1 MKSTGT
7 TKDVDINGS
16 FKNENLILSVLVIS
30 VLMASIDSTIVLLA
44 FPAITQALHSNLS
57 TIIWVILIYLLITA
71 VAATQLGRIGDIFGR
86 SRVFNSGIA
95 IFTIFSFMC
104 GIAPTDITLI
114 IFRGFQAIGGA
125 MMTANSGAI
134 IADTFRRERLG
145 KAYGFTGMGWN
156 VGAMLG
162 IVLGGIITTFIGYRY
177 IFFINVPIGIVLLA
191 LALKYIKDNKREH
204 EKLDIVGM
212 SLLGITLSMILYAG
226 VRIASVGLNYT
237 NVSIL
242 IAGFILLIP
251 FYFREKIFVNPV
263 IKFSMFKNKVF
274 KNSVLASMFQGL
286 GFMGVAFMLIM
297 YLQGVR
303 GLTPF
308 YASLLLLPGY
318 ILSGILSPFMGR
330 YSDKYGARLLATL
343 GLLVMIAGITV
354 YFALTAT
361 SSVYIVLIGSA
372 ITGFGGSMFWPAN
385 NSAVM
390 KSSEAGRFGTASG
403 VLRLFGSMGIMG
415 SFIIVI
421 VTATLAI
428 PRYLAFEIFVGTS
441 KLIGGITKGFITGM
455 HFSFVFLIIMLAI
468 AALLSLTR
476 GNENIA
482 EKVKNNH
489 L

>member
-1 MKSTGT
+1 MKTTGT
-7 TKDVDINGS
+7 IKDVDINGS

>member
-1 MKSTGT
+1 MKLEN
-7 TKDVDINGS
+7 VV
-16 FKNENLILSVLVIS
+16 KNLNPNSASRNERLILSVLVIS

-44 FPAITQALHSNLS
+44 FPAITQSLHSNLS

-86 SRVFNSGIA
+86 SKIFNLGIA
-95 IFTIFSFMC
+95 IFTVFSFMC
-104 GIAPTDITLI
+104 GIAPTDVTLI
-114 IFRGFQAIGGA
+114 IFRGFQALGGA

-134 IADTFRRERLG
+134 IADTFRQERLG

-162 IVLGGIITTFIGYRY
+162 IVLGGVITTFIGYRY
-177 IFFINVPIGIVLLA
+177 IFFINVPIGVVLL
-191 LALKYIKDNKREH
+191 LLGLRYIKDNKREN
-204 EKLDIVGM
+204 EKLDILGM
-212 SLLGITLSMILYAG
+212 SLFGISLSMMLYAG
-226 VRIASVGLNYT
+226 VRIASVGLNFVNT
-237 NVSIL
+237 L
-242 IAGFILLIP
+242 TLLIGVLLLLP
-251 FYFREKIFVNPV
+251 FYFREKAFINPV

-303 GLTPF
+303 GLSPF
-308 YASLLLLPGY
+308 DASLLLLPGY
-318 ILSGILSPFMGR
+318 ILSGVLSPFMGR
-330 YSDKYGARLLATL
+330 YSDKYGARLLATI
-343 GLLVMIAGITV
+343 GLLVMIVGITV

-361 SSVYIVLIGSA
+361 SSIYIVLIGSA
-372 ITGFGGSMFWPAN
+372 ITGLGGAMFWPAN

-403 VLRLFGSMGIMG
+403 VLRLFGSIGIMG

-441 KLIGGITKGFITGM
+441 RLIGGITNGFIKGM
-455 HFSFVFLIIMLAI
+455 HFSFIFLILMLAI
-468 AALLSLTR
+468 AALLSFTR
-476 GNENIA
+476 GKENTSEQI
-482 EKVKNNH
+482 KVNPQ
-489 L
+489 

>member
-57 TIIWVILIYLLITA
+57 TIIWVILIYLLVTA

-114 IFRGFQAIGGA
+114 IFRGFQAVGGA

-204 EKLDIVGM
+204 EKLDIAGM

-242 IAGFILLIP
+242 VAGFILLIP
-251 FYFREKIFVNPV
+251 FYFREKVFVNPV

-476 GNENIA
+476 GNENMA

>member
-1 MKSTGT
+1 MRYNKTF
-7 TKDVDINGS
+7 KDLEVSSGS
-16 FKNENLILSVLVIS
+16 KNENLILSVLVIS

-57 TIIWVILIYLLITA
+57 TIIWVILIYLLVTA

-86 SRVFNSGIA
+86 SRIFNLGIA

-177 IFFINVPIGIVLLA
+177 IFFINVPIGIALLI
-191 LALKYIKDNKREH
+191 LALKYIKDDKREH

-212 SLLGITLSMILYAG
+212 SILGIMLSMILYAG
-226 VRIASVGLNYT
+226 VRIASVGLNYA

-242 IAGFILLIP
+242 IIGFILLMP
-251 FYFREKIFVNPV
+251 FYFREKIFINPV
-263 IKFSMFKNKVF
+263 IKLSMFKNKVF
-274 KNSVLASMFQGL
+274 KNSILASMFQGL

-303 GLTPF
+303 GLSPF
-308 YASLLLLPGY
+308 NASLLLLPGY
-318 ILSGILSPFMGR
+318 ILSGVLSPFMGR

-343 GLLVMIAGITV
+343 GLLIMIVGITI
-354 YFALTAT
+354 YFTLTAT
-361 SSVYIVLIGSA
+361 SSVYIVLIGSG
-372 ITGFGGSMFWPAN
+372 ITGFGGAMFWPAN

-403 VLRLFGSMGIMG
+403 VLRLFGSIGIMG

-455 HFSFVFLIIMLAI
+455 HFSFIFLIIMLVI
-468 AALLSLTR
+468 SALLSLTR
-476 GNENIA
+476 GNENMA
-482 EKVKNNH
+482 ENIKNSH

>member
-1 MKSTGT
+1 MKLSKA
-7 TKDVDINGS
+7 TKDLSIDTNV
-16 FKNENLILSVLVIS
+16 KNENFILSVLVIS

-86 SRVFNSGIA
+86 SRIFNSGIA

-134 IADTFRRERLG
+134 IADTFKRERLG

-177 IFFINVPIGIVLLA
+177 IFFINVPIGIVLLV
-191 LALKYIKDNKREH
+191 LAIKYIKDDKREH
-204 EKLDIVGM
+204 EKLDILGM
-212 SLLGITLSMILYAG
+212 GFLGVSLSMILYAG

-237 NVSIL
+237 NLSLL
-242 IAGFILLIP
+242 IVGFILVIP

-263 IKFSMFKNKVF
+263 VKLSMFKNRIF

-308 YASLLLLPGY
+308 DASLLLLPGY
-318 ILSGILSPFMGR
+318 ILSGVLSPFMGR

-343 GLLVMIAGITV
+343 GLIIMIIGITV

-455 HFSFVFLIIMLAI
+455 HFSFLFLILMLVI
-468 AALLSLTR
+468 AALLSLIR
-476 GNENIA
+476 GNENMTENI
-482 EKVKNNH
+482 KSNY

>member
-57 TIIWVILIYLLITA
+57 TIIWVILIYLLVTA

-114 IFRGFQAIGGA
+114 IFRGFQAVGGA

-204 EKLDIVGM
+204 EKLDIAGM

-242 IAGFILLIP
+242 VAGFILLIP

-361 SSVYIVLIGSA
+361 SSVYIVLIDSA

-476 GNENIA
+476 GNENMA

>member
-1 MKSTGT
+1 MEPKIA
-7 TKDVDINGS
+7 TKNLDVKGS

-71 VAATQLGRIGDIFGR
+71 VAATQLGRIGDLFGR

-114 IFRGFQAIGGA
+114 IFRGFQALGGA

-134 IADTFRRERLG
+134 IADTFKREKLG

-177 IFFINVPIGIVLLA
+177 IFFINVPIGVVLFVLA
-191 LALKYIKDNKREH
+191 MKYIKDNKREH
-204 EKLDIVGM
+204 EKLDIAGM
-212 SLLGITLSMILYAG
+212 GLLGVSLSMVLYAG
-226 VRIASVGLNYT
+226 VRIASVGLNFV
-237 NVSIL
+237 NVLIL
-242 IAGFILLIP
+242 ILGFILLVP

-303 GLTPF
+303 GLSPF
-308 YASLLLLPGY
+308 NASLLLLPGY
-318 ILSGILSPFMGR
+318 VLSGVLSPFMGR

-343 GLLVMIAGITV
+343 GLLIMIAGITV

-372 ITGFGGSMFWPAN
+372 ITGFGGAMFWPAN

-441 KLIGGITKGFITGM
+441 KLIGGITNGFIKGM
-455 HFSFVFLIIMLAI
+455 HFSFLFLILMLVI

-476 GNENIA
+476 GNENKA
-482 EKVKNNH
+482 ESVKSNH
-489 L
+489 F

>member
-1 MKSTGT
+1 MKLSKA
-7 TKDVDINGS
+7 TKDLSIDTNV
-16 FKNENLILSVLVIS
+16 KNENLILSVLVIS

-86 SRVFNSGIA
+86 SRIFNSGIA

-134 IADTFRRERLG
+134 IADTFKRERLG

-177 IFFINVPIGIVLLA
+177 IFFINVPIGIVLLV
-191 LALKYIKDNKREH
+191 LAIKYIKDDKREH
-204 EKLDIVGM
+204 EKLDILGM
-212 SLLGITLSMILYAG
+212 GFLGVSLSMILYAG

-237 NVSIL
+237 NLSLL
-242 IAGFILLIP
+242 IVGFILVIP

-263 IKFSMFKNKVF
+263 VKLSMFKNRIF

-308 YASLLLLPGY
+308 DASLLLLPGY
-318 ILSGILSPFMGR
+318 ILSGVLSPFMGR

-343 GLLVMIAGITV
+343 GLIIMIIGITV

-441 KLIGGITKGFITGM
+441 KLIGGITKGFIPGM
-455 HFSFVFLIIMLAI
+455 HFSFLFLILMLVI
-468 AALLSLTR
+468 AALLSLIR
-476 GNENIA
+476 GNENMTENI
-482 EKVKNNH
+482 KSNY

>member
-1 MKSTGT
+1 MEPKIA
-7 TKDVDINGS
+7 TKNLDVKGS

-30 VLMASIDSTIVLLA
+30 VLIASIDSTIVLLA

-71 VAATQLGRIGDIFGR
+71 VAATQLGRIGDLFGR

-114 IFRGFQAIGGA
+114 IFRGFQALGGA

-134 IADTFRRERLG
+134 IADTFKREKLG

-177 IFFINVPIGIVLLA
+177 IFFINVPIGVVLFVLA
-191 LALKYIKDNKREH
+191 MKYIKDNKREH
-204 EKLDIVGM
+204 EKLDIAGM
-212 SLLGITLSMILYAG
+212 GLLGVSLSMVLYAG
-226 VRIASVGLNYT
+226 VRIASVGLNFV
-237 NVSIL
+237 NVLIL
-242 IAGFILLIP
+242 ILGFILLVP

-303 GLTPF
+303 GLSPF
-308 YASLLLLPGY
+308 NASLLLLPGY
-318 ILSGILSPFMGR
+318 VLSGVLSPFMGR

-343 GLLVMIAGITV
+343 GLLIMIAGITV

-372 ITGFGGSMFWPAN
+372 ITGFGGAMFWPAN

-403 VLRLFGSMGIMG
+403 VLRLFGSIGIMG

-441 KLIGGITKGFITGM
+441 KLIGGITNGFIKGM
-455 HFSFVFLIIMLAI
+455 HFSFLFLILMLVI

-476 GNENIA
+476 GNENKA
-482 EKVKNNH
+482 ESVKSNH
-489 L
+489 F

>member
-1 MKSTGT
+1 MKLEN
-7 TKDVDINGS
+7 VA
-16 FKNENLILSVLVIS
+16 KNLNPNSASRNERLILSVLVIS

-44 FPAITQALHSNLS
+44 FPAITQSLHSNLS

-86 SRVFNSGIA
+86 SKIFNLGIA
-95 IFTIFSFMC
+95 IFTVFSFMC
-104 GIAPTDITLI
+104 GIAPTDVTLI
-114 IFRGFQAIGGA
+114 IFRGFQALGGA

-134 IADTFRRERLG
+134 IADTFRQERLG

-162 IVLGGIITTFIGYRY
+162 IVLGGVITTFIGYRY
-177 IFFINVPIGIVLLA
+177 IFFINVPIGVVLL
-191 LALKYIKDNKREH
+191 LLGLRYIKDNKREN
-204 EKLDIVGM
+204 EKLDILGM
-212 SLLGITLSMILYAG
+212 SLFGISLSMMLYAG
-226 VRIASVGLNYT
+226 VRIASVGLNFVNT
-237 NVSIL
+237 L
-242 IAGFILLIP
+242 TLLIGVLLLLP
-251 FYFREKIFVNPV
+251 FYFREKAFINPV

-303 GLTPF
+303 GLSPF
-308 YASLLLLPGY
+308 DASLLLLPGY
-318 ILSGILSPFMGR
+318 ILSGVLSPFMGR
-330 YSDKYGARLLATL
+330 YSDKYGARLLATI

-361 SSVYIVLIGSA
+361 SSIYIILIGSA
-372 ITGFGGSMFWPAN
+372 ITGLGGAMFWPAN

-403 VLRLFGSMGIMG
+403 VLRLFGSIGIMG

-441 KLIGGITKGFITGM
+441 RLIGGITNGFIKGM
-455 HFSFVFLIIMLAI
+455 HFSFIFLILMLAI
-468 AALLSLTR
+468 AALLSFTR
-476 GNENIA
+476 GKENTSEQI
-482 EKVKNNH
+482 KVNPQ
-489 L
+489 

>member
-1 MKSTGT
+1 MKSNT
-7 TKDVDINGS
+7 TSRDSDINAS

-57 TIIWVILIYLLITA
+57 TIIWVILIYLLVTA

-95 IFTIFSFMC
+95 VFTIFSFMC

-134 IADTFRRERLG
+134 IADTFRREKLG

-177 IFFINVPIGIVLLA
+177 IFFINVPIGAVLLV

-204 EKLDIVGM
+204 EKLDIAGM
-212 SLLGITLSMILYAG
+212 GLLGVALSMILYAG

-308 YASLLLLPGY
+308 DASLLLLPGY
-318 ILSGILSPFMGR
+318 ILSSVLSPFMGR
-330 YSDKYGARLLATL
+330 YSDRYGARLLATL
-343 GLLVMIAGITV
+343 GLLIMIAGITV

-361 SSVYIVLIGSA
+361 SSIYIVLIGSA

-455 HFSFVFLIIMLAI
+455 HFSFVFLIVMLVI

-476 GNENIA
+476 GNENMA
-482 EKVKNNH
+482 ETNKNSH

>member
-1 MKSTGT
+1 MRYNKTF
-7 TKDVDINGS
+7 KDLEVSSGS
-16 FKNENLILSVLVIS
+16 KNENLILSVLVIS

-57 TIIWVILIYLLITA
+57 TIIWVILIYLLVTA

-86 SRVFNSGIA
+86 SRIFNLGIA

-177 IFFINVPIGIVLLA
+177 IFFINVPIGIALLI
-191 LALKYIKDNKREH
+191 LALKYIKDDKREH

-212 SLLGITLSMILYAG
+212 SILGIMLSMILYAG
-226 VRIASVGLNYT
+226 VRIASVGLNYA

-242 IAGFILLIP
+242 IIGFILLMP
-251 FYFREKIFVNPV
+251 FYFREKIFINPV
-263 IKFSMFKNKVF
+263 IKLSMFKNKVF
-274 KNSVLASMFQGL
+274 KNSILASMFQGL

-303 GLTPF
+303 GLSPF
-308 YASLLLLPGY
+308 NASLLLLPGY
-318 ILSGILSPFMGR
+318 ILSGVLSPFMGR

-343 GLLVMIAGITV
+343 GLLIMIVGITI
-354 YFALTAT
+354 YFTLTAT

-372 ITGFGGSMFWPAN
+372 ITGFGGAMFWPAN

-403 VLRLFGSMGIMG
+403 VLRLFGSIGIMG

-455 HFSFVFLIIMLAI
+455 HFSFIFLIIMLVI
-468 AALLSLTR
+468 SALLSLTR
-476 GNENIA
+476 GNENMA
-482 EKVKNNH
+482 ENIKNSH

>member
-1 MKSTGT
+1 MKLSKA
-7 TKDVDINGS
+7 TKDLSIDTNV
-16 FKNENLILSVLVIS
+16 KNENFILSVLVIS

-86 SRVFNSGIA
+86 SRIFNSGIA

-134 IADTFRRERLG
+134 IADTFKRERLG

-177 IFFINVPIGIVLLA
+177 IFFINVPIGIVLLV
-191 LALKYIKDNKREH
+191 LAIKYIKDDKREH
-204 EKLDIVGM
+204 EKLDILGM
-212 SLLGITLSMILYAG
+212 GFLGVSLSMILYAG

-237 NVSIL
+237 NLSLL
-242 IAGFILLIP
+242 IVGFILVIP

-263 IKFSMFKNKVF
+263 VKLSMFKNRIF

-308 YASLLLLPGY
+308 DASLLLLPGY
-318 ILSGILSPFMGR
+318 ILSGVLSPFMGR

-343 GLLVMIAGITV
+343 GLIIMIIGITV

-455 HFSFVFLIIMLAI
+455 HFSFLFLILMLVI
-468 AALLSLTR
+468 AALLSLIR
-476 GNENIA
+476 GNENMTENI
-482 EKVKNNH
+482 KSNH

>member
-1 MKSTGT
+1 MKLSKA
-7 TKDVDINGS
+7 TKDLSIDTNV
-16 FKNENLILSVLVIS
+16 KNENLILSVLVIS

-86 SRVFNSGIA
+86 SRIFNSGIA

-134 IADTFRRERLG
+134 IADTFKRERLG

-177 IFFINVPIGIVLLA
+177 IFFINVPIGIVLLV
-191 LALKYIKDNKREH
+191 LAIKYIKDDKREH
-204 EKLDIVGM
+204 EKLDILGM
-212 SLLGITLSMILYAG
+212 GFLGVSLSMILYAG

-237 NVSIL
+237 NLSLL
-242 IAGFILLIP
+242 IVGFILVIP

-263 IKFSMFKNKVF
+263 VKLSMFKNRIF

-308 YASLLLLPGY
+308 DASLLLLPGY
-318 ILSGILSPFMGR
+318 ILSGVLSPFMGR

-343 GLLVMIAGITV
+343 GLIIMIIGITV

-455 HFSFVFLIIMLAI
+455 HFSFLFLILMLVI
-468 AALLSLTR
+468 AALLSLIR
-476 GNENIA
+476 GNENMTENI
-482 EKVKNNH
+482 KSNH

>member
-1 MKSTGT
+1 MEPKIA
-7 TKDVDINGS
+7 TKNLDVKGS

-71 VAATQLGRIGDIFGR
+71 VAATQLGRIGDLFGR

-114 IFRGFQAIGGA
+114 IFRGFQALGGA

-134 IADTFRRERLG
+134 IADTFKREKLG

-177 IFFINVPIGIVLLA
+177 IFFINVPIGVVLFVLA
-191 LALKYIKDNKREH
+191 MKYIKDNKREH
-204 EKLDIVGM
+204 EKLDIAGM
-212 SLLGITLSMILYAG
+212 GLLGVSLSMVLYAG
-226 VRIASVGLNYT
+226 VRIASVGLNFV
-237 NVSIL
+237 NVLIL
-242 IAGFILLIP
+242 ILGFILLVP

-303 GLTPF
+303 GLSPF
-308 YASLLLLPGY
+308 NASLLLLPGY
-318 ILSGILSPFMGR
+318 VLSGVLSPFMGR

-343 GLLVMIAGITV
+343 GLLIMIAGITV

-372 ITGFGGSMFWPAN
+372 ITGFGGAMFWPAN

-403 VLRLFGSMGIMG
+403 VLRLFGSIGIMG

-441 KLIGGITKGFITGM
+441 KLIGGITNGFIKGM
-455 HFSFVFLIIMLAI
+455 HFSFLFLILMLVI

-476 GNENIA
+476 GNENKA
-482 EKVKNNH
+482 ESVKSNH
-489 L
+489 F

>member
-1 MKSTGT
+1 MKSNGAV
-7 TKDVDINGS
+7 KDLDINGS

-44 FPAITQALHSNLS
+44 FPAITQTLHSNLS
-57 TIIWVILIYLLITA
+57 TIIWVILIYLLVTA

-95 IFTIFSFMC
+95 IFTVFSFMC

-177 IFFINVPIGIVLLA
+177 IFFINVPIGIVLLV
-191 LALKYIKDNKREH
+191 LALKYIKDDKREH
-204 EKLDIVGM
+204 EKLDMAGM
-212 SLLGITLSMILYAG
+212 GLLGITLSMILYAG
-226 VRIASVGLNYT
+226 VRIASVGINYINT
-237 NVSIL
+237 SIL
-242 IAGFILLIP
+242 VVGFILLIP

-303 GLTPF
+303 GLSPF
-308 YASLLLLPGY
+308 DASLLLLPGY
-318 ILSGILSPFMGR
+318 VLSGVLSPFMGR

-343 GLLVMIAGITV
+343 GLLIMIAGITV

-372 ITGFGGSMFWPAN
+372 ITGFGGAMFWPAN

-421 VTATLAI
+421 VAATLAI

-441 KLIGGITKGFITGM
+441 KLIGGITKGFVTGM
-455 HFSFVFLIIMLAI
+455 HFSFVFLIAMLII
-468 AALLSLTR
+468 AAVLSLTR
-476 GNENIA
+476 GNENMA
-482 EKVKNNH
+482 EKVKNSH
-489 L
+489 S

>member
-1 MKSTGT
+1 MKTTGT
-7 TKDVDINGS
+7 IKDVDINGS

-204 EKLDIVGM
+204 EKLDIAGM

-286 GFMGVAFMLIM
+286 GFMGVAFML
-297 YLQGVR
+297 
-303 GLTPF
+303 
-308 YASLLLLPGY
+308 
-318 ILSGILSPFMGR
+318 
-330 YSDKYGARLLATL
+330 
-343 GLLVMIAGITV
+343 
-354 YFALTAT
+354 
-361 SSVYIVLIGSA
+361 
-372 ITGFGGSMFWPAN
+372 
-385 NSAVM
+385 
-390 KSSEAGRFGTASG
+390 
-403 VLRLFGSMGIMG
+403 
-415 SFIIVI
+415 
-421 VTATLAI
+421 
-428 PRYLAFEIFVGTS
+428 
-441 KLIGGITKGFITGM
+441 
-455 HFSFVFLIIMLAI
+455 
-468 AALLSLTR
+468 
-476 GNENIA
+476 
-482 EKVKNNH
+482 
-489 L
+489 

>member
-1 MKSTGT
+1 MKTTGT
-7 TKDVDINGS
+7 IKDVDINGS

-204 EKLDIVGM
+204 EKLDIAGM

-476 GNENIA
+476 GNENMA

>member
-57 TIIWVILIYLLITA
+57 TIIWVILIYLLVTA

-114 IFRGFQAIGGA
+114 IFRGFQAVGGA

-204 EKLDIVGM
+204 EKLDIAGM

-242 IAGFILLIP
+242 VAGFILLIP
-251 FYFREKIFVNPV
+251 FYFREKVFVNPV

-361 SSVYIVLIGSA
+361 SSVYIVLIDSA

-476 GNENIA
+476 GNENMA

>member
-1 MKSTGT
+1 
-7 TKDVDINGS
+7 
-16 FKNENLILSVLVIS
+16 LV
-30 VLMASIDSTIVLLA
+30 
-44 FPAITQALHSNLS
+44 
-57 TIIWVILIYLLITA
+57 
-71 VAATQLGRIGDIFGR
+71 
-86 SRVFNSGIA
+86 
-95 IFTIFSFMC
+95 
-104 GIAPTDITLI
+104 
-114 IFRGFQAIGGA
+114 
-125 MMTANSGAI
+125 
-134 IADTFRRERLG
+134 
-145 KAYGFTGMGWN
+145 
-156 VGAMLG
+156 
-162 IVLGGIITTFIGYRY
+162 
-177 IFFINVPIGIVLLA
+177 

-204 EKLDIVGM
+204 EKLDIAGM
-212 SLLGITLSMILYAG
+212 GLLGVALSMILYAG

-308 YASLLLLPGY
+308 DASLLLLPGY
-318 ILSGILSPFMGR
+318 ILSSVLSPFMGR
-330 YSDKYGARLLATL
+330 YSDRYGARLLATL
-343 GLLVMIAGITV
+343 GLLIMIAGITV

-361 SSVYIVLIGSA
+361 SSIYIVLIGSA

-441 KLIGGITKGFITGM
+441 KLIGGITRGFITGM
-455 HFSFVFLIIMLAI
+455 HFSFVFLIVMLVI

-476 GNENIA
+476 GNENMA
-482 EKVKNNH
+482 ETNKNSH

>member
-1 MKSTGT
+1 MKAHLAANNG
-7 TKDVDINGS
+7 DVNSNI
-16 FKNENLILSVLVIS
+16 KNENLILSVLVIG

-57 TIIWVILIYLLITA
+57 TVIWVILIYLLITA
-71 VAATQLGRIGDIFGR
+71 VAATQLGRIGDLFGR

-95 IFTIFSFMC
+95 IFTFFSFMC

-134 IADTFRRERLG
+134 IADTFRREKLG

-177 IFFINVPIGIVLLA
+177 IFFINVPIGIVLLV
-191 LALKYIKDNKREH
+191 LALKYIKDNKREN
-204 EKLDIVGM
+204 EKLDIAGM
-212 SLLGITLSMILYAG
+212 GILGVMLSMILYAG
-226 VRIASVGLNYT
+226 VRIASVGLDTVNI
-237 NVSIL
+237 SIL
-242 IAGFILLIP
+242 VIGFILILP

-303 GLTPF
+303 GLSPF
-308 YASLLLLPGY
+308 NASLLLLPGY
-318 ILSGILSPFMGR
+318 VLSGVLSPFMGR

-372 ITGFGGSMFWPAN
+372 ITGFGGAMFWPAN

-403 VLRLFGSMGIMG
+403 VLRLFGSIGIMG

-455 HFSFVFLIIMLAI
+455 HFSFVFLIIMLVI

-476 GNENIA
+476 GNENIG
-482 EKVKNNH
+482 EKIKNNSV
-489 L
+489 

>member
-1 MKSTGT
+1 MKSPVDV
-7 TKDVDINGS
+7 KDSDININV
-16 FKNENLILSVLVIS
+16 KNENLILSVLVIS

-57 TIIWVILIYLLITA
+57 TIIWVILIYLLVTA

-86 SRVFNSGIA
+86 SRIFNSGIA

-114 IFRGFQAIGGA
+114 IFRGFQAVGGA

-177 IFFINVPIGIVLLA
+177 IFFINVPIGIILLA
-191 LALKYIKDNKREH
+191 FAIKYIKDNKREN
-204 EKLDIVGM
+204 EKLDIIGM
-212 SLLGITLSMILYAG
+212 SFLGISLSMILYAG
-226 VRIASVGLNYT
+226 VRIASVGLNYI

-242 IAGFILLIP
+242 VAGFILIIP

-263 IKFSMFKNKVF
+263 VKLSMFKNKVF

-318 ILSGILSPFMGR
+318 ILSGVLSPFMGR

-343 GLLVMIAGITV
+343 GLVIMILGITV

-403 VLRLFGSMGIMG
+403 VLRLFGSIGIMG

-421 VTATLAI
+421 VTATLVI

-441 KLIGGITKGFITGM
+441 RLIGGITRGFITGM
-455 HFSFVFLIIMLAI
+455 QFSFVFLIIMLVI

-476 GNENIA
+476 GNENMMKTIR
-482 EKVKNNH
+482 KD
-489 L
+489 

>member
-1 MKSTGT
+1 MKI
-7 TKDVDINGS
+7 KAVRNVDVNGGV
-16 FKNENLILSVLVIS
+16 KNENLVLSVLVVG

-57 TIIWVILIYLLITA
+57 TIIWVILIYLLVTA

-86 SRVFNSGIA
+86 SRVFNSGIM

-114 IFRGFQAIGGA
+114 IFRGFQAVGGA

-134 IADTFRRERLG
+134 IADTFRREKLG

-162 IVLGGIITTFIGYRY
+162 IVLGGVITTFIGYRY
-177 IFFINVPIGIVLLA
+177 IFFINVPIGIVLLV
-191 LALKYIKDNKREH
+191 LAVKYIKDDKREN
-204 EKLDIVGM
+204 ERLDMLGM
-212 SLLGITLSMILYAG
+212 GLLGTTLSMILYAG
-226 VRIASVGLNYT
+226 VRISSVGLNSV

-242 IAGFILLIP
+242 IMGFVLLLP
-251 FYFREKIFVNPV
+251 FYFREKVFVNPV

-303 GLTPF
+303 GLSPF
-308 YASLLLLPGY
+308 DASLLLLPGY

-330 YSDKYGARLLATL
+330 YSDRYGARLLATL
-343 GLLVMIAGITV
+343 GLLVMIAGIFV

-372 ITGFGGSMFWPAN
+372 ITGLGGSMFWPAN

-421 VTATLAI
+421 VTATLVI

-441 KLIGGITKGFITGM
+441 KLIGGITNGFITGM
-455 HFSFVFLIIMLAI
+455 HFSFVFLIVMLVI
-468 AALLSLTR
+468 SALLSLTR
-476 GNENIA
+476 GNENMA
-482 EKVKNNH
+482 ENIKNSH

>member
-1 MKSTGT
+1 MKLSKA
-7 TKDVDINGS
+7 TKDLSIDTNV
-16 FKNENLILSVLVIS
+16 KNENLILSVLVIS

-86 SRVFNSGIA
+86 SRIFNSGIA

-134 IADTFRRERLG
+134 IADTFKRERLG

-177 IFFINVPIGIVLLA
+177 IFFINVPIGIVLLV
-191 LALKYIKDNKREH
+191 LAIKYIKDDKREH
-204 EKLDIVGM
+204 EKLDILGM
-212 SLLGITLSMILYAG
+212 GFLGVSLSMILYAG

-237 NVSIL
+237 NLSLL
-242 IAGFILLIP
+242 IVGFILVIP

-263 IKFSMFKNKVF
+263 VKLSMFKNRIF

-308 YASLLLLPGY
+308 DASLLLLPGY
-318 ILSGILSPFMGR
+318 ILSGVLSPFMGR

-343 GLLVMIAGITV
+343 GLIIMIIGITV

-455 HFSFVFLIIMLAI
+455 HFSFLFLILMLVI
-468 AALLSLTR
+468 AALLSLIR
-476 GNENIA
+476 GNENMTENI
-482 EKVKNNH
+482 KSNY